1 MIIDCLICL
10 VLAVVLCTDCFPNPC
25 EARIS
30 VGYESGLF
38 TCSSGRFDFLCHVLY
53 LRSYKIV
60 FVGEVTSYDACCRTI
75 HFMYLNFMFFEIL
88 CFPSRV
94 NFVFRR
100 WFLISFY
107 SRSDVLGEVG

>member
-38 TCSSGRFDFLCHVLY
+38 TCSSGRFYFLRHVLR
-53 LRSYKIV
+53 LRSYKII
-60 FVGEVTSYDACCRTI
+60 FVSEVTSYDAGCRAI
-75 HFMYLNFMFFEIL
+75 HFMYLNFMFFENFL
-88 CFPSRV
+88 FLVTR
-94 NFVFRR
+94 NFVLR
-100 WFLISFY
+100 
-107 SRSDVLGEVG
+107 